1 MKRAILTG
9 FCSLLLAVALL
20 LILPGILAPRAEA
33 VTVPTG
39 NMYVAKNESAGLMG
53 DVLLFSKG
61 SGKYALYLPGAA
73 DAAKL
78 NFSWASS
85 VTVTNE
91 YGVKFVSGKL
101 PVPAPGTSA
110 KYTVNGTVYTVE
122 TIQGSEDAKAV
133 VEGLGGKDNI
143 NTVENCFTRLRVN
156 VKDVALVRDE
166 LIKYL

>member
-9 FCSLLLAVALL
+9 VCSLLLAVALL

-33 VTVPTG
+33 VTVPTN

-101 PVPAPGTSA
+101 SVPAPGTSA
-110 KYTVNGTVYTVE
+110 KYTVNGG
-122 TIQGSEDAKAV
+122 ICKRQQ
-133 VEGLGGKDNI
+133 
-143 NTVENCFTRLRVN
+143 
-156 VKDVALVRDE
+156 
-166 LIKYL
+166 